1 MSPGLLP
8 VIVFPDVELWAC
20 QYLQAEL
27 ATRAEPYAAD
37 VYVGNT
43 VPNTRTGR
51 MVVVR
56 RDGGPRLELVRETAR
71 LTVRVWGSSE
81 QEATDLA
88 RLVAALLW
96 AAPTGE
102 PVIRVT
108 QPTGPTPVADDSR
121 QPLRLSTFELLVRGT
136 QDPA

>member
-1 MSPGLLP
+1 
-8 VIVFPDVELWAC
+8 
-20 QYLQAEL
+20 
-27 ATRAEPYAAD
+27 
-37 VYVGNT
+37 
-43 VPNTRTGR
+43 

-56 RDGGPRLELVRETAR
+56 RDGGPRLDVTRDQAR
-71 LTVRVWGSSE
+71 LTVRVWGSTE

-108 QPTGPTPVADDSR
+108 QPTGPSPVADDSR
-121 QPLRLSTFELLVRGT
+121 QPLRLQTFELIVRGT
-136 QDPA
+136 DSPGGTA

>member
-1 MSPGLLP
+1 VSSWP
-8 VIVFPDVELWAC
+8 VVVFPDVELWAC

-27 ATRAEPYAAD
+27 PSRSEPYAAD
-37 VYVGNT
+37 VYVGNV
-43 VPNTRTGR
+43 VPSPRAGR

-56 RDGGPRLELVRETAR
+56 RDGGPRLDHTRDLAR

-96 AAPTGE
+96 AAPNGD
-102 PVIRVT
+102 PVIRVD

-121 QPLRLSTFELLVRGT
+121 QPLRLQTFDLIVRGT
-136 QDPA
+136 DSP